1 MFTFTLWEIIQIIIT
16 ILAVGVIFSGLI
28 KRPQTYE
35 DMLAGKTHVL
45 QDLKFAIA
53 VAAPAVIFHELAHKF
68 LALYY
73 GFSATYSASWW
84 GLGIGLMLRFLAPGW
99 IFFIPGYVSISGL
112 GTHLQYGL
120 TALAG
125 PLTNLILFGIF
136 WLLLQKNITPKYSAI
151 WHIAKQINLW
161 LFVFNMLPIPGLD
174 GFSFYS
180 SFF

>member
-1 MFTFTLWEIIQIIIT
+1 
-16 ILAVGVIFSGLI
+16 
-28 KRPQTYE
+28 
-35 DMLAGKTHVL
+35 MLAGKNHVL

-73 GFSATYSASWW
+73 GFSATYVASWW

-120 TALAG
+120 TAIAG

-136 WLLLQKNITPKYSAI
+136 WLLLKKDIAPKYSAI

-161 LFVFNMLPIPGLD
+161 LFVFNMLPIPGMD